1 MELALSIY
9 FAIGIILGIERL
21 SRVTK
26 EDNSSM
32 VCIGIIAIVVLWPLY
47 LMYKV
52 WEKKVIYNMKDKCK
66 KGVSWF

>member
-26 EDNSSM
+26 DDEQGM
-32 VCIGIIAIVVLWPLY
+32 VGIGIMGIIVLWPLY
-47 LMYKV
+47 IVYKIV
-52 WEKKVIYNMKDKCK
+52 KKRRNK
-66 KGVSWF
+66 

>member
-26 EDNSSM
+26 DDEQGM
-32 VCIGIIAIVVLWPLY
+32 VNIGIMGIIVLWPLY
-47 LMYKV
+47 MVYKV
-52 WEKKVIYNMKDKCK
+52 CK
-66 KGVSWF
+66 KRRNK

>member
-26 EDNSSM
+26 DDEQGM
-32 VCIGIIAIVVLWPLY
+32 VGIGIIGIIVLWPLY
-47 LMYKV
+47 MIYKV
-52 WEKKVIYNMKDKCK
+52 WKKRVIKKMK
-66 KGVSWF
+66 

>member
-26 EDNSSM
+26 DDEQGM
-32 VCIGIIAIVVLWPLY
+32 VSIGIMAIIVLWPLY
-47 LMYKV
+47 IIYKM
-52 WEKKVIYNMKDKCK
+52 WKKRVIKKMK
-66 KGVSWF
+66 